1 MTLDDW
7 RKISWLVEFEVTVED
22 IRALLAVADREL
34 ADSQVPG
41 VSTDGKFNHAYAAAL
56 QAAAAA
62 LAASGFRPARGSHHH
77 IIVQS
82 LARTIGADTKV
93 VAKFDR
99 FRKKRNMAEYEMAG
113 GITELEAEEMA
124 DLAARLRKDVEEWV
138 RLKHP
143 DLL

>member
-7 RKISWLVEFEVTVED
+7 RKSSWLVEHETTADD
-22 IRALLAVADREL
+22 IRALLTVADREL
-34 ADSQVPG
+34 ADSRVPG
-41 VSTDGKFNHAYAAAL
+41 LSTDGKFNHAYASAL
-56 QAAAAA
+56 QAAGAA

-77 IIVQS
+77 MIVQS
-82 LARTIGADTKV
+82 LARTIGAVAGV

-99 FRKKRNMAEYEMAG
+99 FRKKRNMAEYEMTG
-113 GITELEAEEMA
+113 GITELEAEEMT
-124 DLAARLRKDVEEWV
+124 DLAARLRKDAEEWI

>member
-7 RKISWLVEFEVTVED
+7 RKSSWLVKDEAKPED
-22 IRALLAVADREL
+22 IRALFAVADREL
-34 ADSQVPG
+34 ADSRVPG
-41 VSTDGKFNHAYAAAL
+41 LSTDGRFNHAYAAAL
-56 QAAAAA
+56 QAAGAA

-77 IIVQS
+77 MIVQS
-82 LARTIGADTKV
+82 LARTIGVDARV

-124 DLAARLRKDVEEWV
+124 DLAARLRKDVEEWI